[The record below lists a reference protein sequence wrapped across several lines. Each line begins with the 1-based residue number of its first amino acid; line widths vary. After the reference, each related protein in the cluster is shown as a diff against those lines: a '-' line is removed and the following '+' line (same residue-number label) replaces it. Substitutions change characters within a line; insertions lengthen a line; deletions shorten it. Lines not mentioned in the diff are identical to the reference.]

1 MPKFN
6 LLKYNHYLQPMKRN
20 DFLWKGILEDV
31 FDDFLTFFYP
41 NAHDIFDFDKG
52 FDFLDKELEDLFPK
66 EESASVRYV
75 DKLIKVYLVGG
86 GEKWILVHVEVQGY
100 RDKHF
105 EERMFT
111 YYYRIKDK
119 YQKDIAAWAILTDD
133 KIHYKPYQY
142 TSDYLGTELT
152 YKFNVYK
159 VLEQDEET
167 LKNSNNIFASIIL
180 TVLIN
185 LKSEAK
191 EEKNLVQ
198 LNLEIVRNL
207 LKKGFPKQKVHSA
220 MNFIRFFVRFSD
232 ENKEIFHRE
241 IEQIT
246 GKTYTMGIEQL
257 LLENATK
264 RGIEKKEIE
273 IVLSMNE
280 DGFEIPR
287 IAKITKLSIEQVE
300 KILRENGSLD

>member
-1 MPKFN
+1 
-6 LLKYNHYLQPMKRN
+6 MKRN

-41 NAHDIFDFDKG
+41 NALDIFDFDKG

-111 YYYRIKDK
+111 YYYRIKDR

-133 KIHYKPYQY
+133 NRHYKPYQY
-142 TSDYLGTELT
+142 TTDYLGTELT

-185 LKSEAK
+185 LKIKPK

-198 LNLEIVRNL
+198 LNLEIIRNL
-207 LKKGFPKQKVHSA
+207 IKKGFPKQKVHSA

-232 ENKEIFHRE
+232 DNNEIFHRE

-264 RGIEKKEIE
+264 RGIEKRDIE

-280 DGFEIPR
+280 DGFEIHR

-300 KILRENGSLD
+300 KILKENGRNGLE